1 MKKAKGG
8 MMRGGVMR
16 GGILRGIMMMSI
28 MSVLILKCS
37 SSVEEISIEETQVDV
52 DWSAKDLKMISEK
65 MSVSIESDP
74 VTRSEVY
81 KETKPRWI
89 LTKELSNDTDEHINT
104 RVIMEKI
111 RTQLVKRR
119 VARFIDDMAMDNAL
133 EQLNIQQTDLFDSS
147 KVSQLGRFVGAKFLL
162 RGRISNLRKRA
173 DDTEQVVYYN
183 ITLQVVDME
192 TLEII
197 WTDEAEMARRGEKS
211 SIRS

>member
-1 MKKAKGG
+1 MKKAKV
-8 MMRGGVMR
+8 GVMR
-16 GGILRGIMMMSI
+16 GLMRGVMMMSI
-28 MSVLILKCS
+28 MSLVILRCS

-65 MSVSIESDP
+65 MAFSIKSDP
-74 VTRSEVY
+74 VTQSEVY

-111 RTQLVKRR
+111 RTQLVKGR

-133 EQLNIQQTDLFDSS
+133 DQLNIQQTDLFDSS

-162 RGRISNLRKRA
+162 RGRISNLRKRT

-183 ITLQVVDME
+183 ITLQVVDIE

-197 WTDEAEMARRGEKS
+197 WTDEADMARRGEKS